1 MVKDHYFNNQRIV
14 QILKEAAAA
23 LEVKEGNRFRIR
35 AYERAATAVEHATVE
50 VKDLWDEGKLT
61 SLSGIGSNIA
71 QHLSQL
77 FEKGQV
83 SHFKKLKKGLP
94 PAMFKFLEIQGIGS
108 KTAFRL
114 SQKLGISRTAGAVTR
129 LKKAIEQKKIRK
141 IEGFGEKS
149 EQEILENLKRS
160 KKTGLKERMLLPYA
174 WSLAQKVIDFL
185 RSEKTILQ
193 IEVLGSLRRKVAT
206 VGDIDLAVA
215 SKDPIKVIEKLKK
228 YPEVKKILAAGKDTA
243 RFVLHSGRQVDLK
256 IVSSES
262 YGALLQHYTGS
273 KEHNIHLRKI
283 ARSKNMSLSEYGIKF
298 RGKLKKYRKEEE
310 LYRALKMDWIPPELR
325 EDGGEIEAATAG
337 KLPNLVK
344 ENDIRGDLHLH
355 SNFAIEPGHDLGQAS
370 FKETIKK
377 AKELN
382 YQYLGFSEHNPS
394 LSQHSDIQAINL
406 IKKKREM
413 IDKVNCSLGKKLS
426 IKVLNGLEID
436 IKKSGELA
444 FPDQGMKYLDYAIA
458 AVHSNFNLN
467 KKEMTK
473 RVLRGLSHPR
483 VRFLAHPTT
492 RKLGE
497 REGVELDWEQVF
509 DFCKK
514 KNKFL
519 EISSC
524 PQRLDLPDFLVR
536 QAVKIG
542 VKMVINSDSHALS
555 HLELM
560 PYGVSVARRG
570 WAQKSDIINTLK
582 WPEFKKKI
590 KAR

>member
-1 MVKDHYFNNQRIV
+1 MVIKDHYFNNQQIA

-23 LEVKEGNRFRIR
+23 LEVKGENHFRIR

-61 SLSGIGSNIA
+61 DLSGIGSNIA
-71 QHLSQL
+71 RHLSQL

-83 SHFKKLKKGLP
+83 SHFKRLKKGLP
-94 PAMFKFLEIQGIGS
+94 PAVFKFLEIPGIGP
-108 KTAFRL
+108 KTAFKL
-114 SQKLGISRTAGAVTR
+114 SQKLGISRTVGAITR
-129 LKKAIEQKKIRK
+129 LKKAIEQKKIKK
-141 IEGFGEKS
+141 IKGFGEKS
-149 EQEILENLKRS
+149 EQ
-160 KKTGLKERMLLPYA
+160 RMLLPYA

-185 RSEKTILQ
+185 RSEKAVLQ

-215 SKDPIKVIEKLKK
+215 SEDPIKVIEKLKK
-228 YPEVKKILAAGKDTA
+228 YQGVKKILAAGKDTA
-243 RFVLHSGRQVDLK
+243 RFVLHSGKQVDLK
-256 IVSSES
+256 IVSPGS

-283 ARSKNMSLSEYGIKF
+283 GQSKGMSLSEYGIKF
-298 RGKLKKYRKEEE
+298 KGKLKKYQKEKEF
-310 LYRALKMDWIPPELR
+310 YRALNLDWIPPELR
-325 EDGGEIEAATAG
+325 EDGGEIEAATVG

-344 ENDIRGDLHLH
+344 ENDIKGDLHLH

-370 FKETIKK
+370 FEEILKK

-394 LSQHSDIQAINL
+394 LSQHSDAQAIDL
-406 IKKKREM
+406 VKKKREA
-413 IDKVNCSLGKKLS
+413 IDKINQFVSGEINYSLGKKLS

-436 IKKSGELA
+436 IRKSGELA

-458 AVHSNFNLN
+458 AVHSNFNLD
-467 KKEMTK
+467 KEEMTK
-473 RVLRGLSHPR
+473 RVLRGLSHPK

-497 REGVELDWEQVF
+497 REGIELDWEQVF

-570 WAQKSDIINTLK
+570 WAEKSDILNTLE
-582 WPEFKKKI
+582 WSGFKKKFL
-590 KAR
+590 KQDGTR